1 MLDASE
7 YLHLAIHASQSG
19 DHHGALNYLNNAVQL
34 EPDNPAARYFLA
46 AEHAELGLFERAC
59 TGMSQ
64 VLELAP
70 ELHIARFQLGLL
82 CLQLNRT
89 DEARISFKMLND
101 ASVESSLQSFSGAY
115 LELLN
120 DHPQGAIPL
129 ITQGLEGCT
138 NTALKNDMNRVLSS
152 LTTPNAST
160 QSHSTNEMP
169 IFLGAYRDSFEA
181 P

>member
-19 DHHGALNYLNNAVQL
+19 DHHGALNYLNNAVRL
-34 EPDNPAARYFLA
+34 EPDNPAVLYFLA

-59 TGMSQ
+59 AGMTQ

-89 DEARISFKMLND
+89 DEARISFKRLNG
-101 ASVESSLQSFSGAY
+101 ASIEPSLQAFSGAY
-115 LELLN
+115 LELLDN
-120 DHPQGAIPL
+120 HPQGAMAL
-129 ITQGLEGCT
+129 IAQGLEGCT
-138 NTALKNDMNRVLSS
+138 NTALKNDMNRVLIS
-152 LTTPNAST
+152 LTTPDAT
-160 QSHSTNEMP
+160 KQSHSTSEMP